1 MYFLTSHMIL
11 AYTSPAFLVANT
23 HYSQTINQ
31 QHPFLFFS
39 LDFLLID
46 YLAPWAK
53 ASLIMVTFV

>member
-1 MYFLTSHMIL
+1 MIL